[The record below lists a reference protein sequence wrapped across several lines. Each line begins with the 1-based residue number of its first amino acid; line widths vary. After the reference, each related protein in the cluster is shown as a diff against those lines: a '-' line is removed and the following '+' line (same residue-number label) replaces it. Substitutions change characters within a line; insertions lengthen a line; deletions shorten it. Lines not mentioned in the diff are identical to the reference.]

1 MVARLGDGM
10 TRILVA
16 DDSEVLRRS
25 VCELLASVPDFQV
38 VGEAGDGHE
47 AIARAAELQPEIVL
61 LDVQM
66 PNMNGIGAVKE
77 ILEAAPN
84 ARIIF
89 LTQYASRHF
98 GPEARRMGAHGYVT
112 KAHVATCLIRAIESA
127 MDSQFYSSVAV

>member
-1 MVARLGDGM
+1 MPDLGSGM

-16 DDSEVLRRS
+16 DDSDLVRRS
-25 VCELLASVPDFQV
+25 VCELLRSTLDFQV
-38 VGEAGDGHE
+38 VGEAADGME
-47 AIARAAELQPEIVL
+47 AIARATELQPDIVL

-84 ARIIF
+84 SSIIF

-98 GPEARRMGAHGYVT
+98 GIEARRMGAHGYVT
-112 KAHVATCLIRAIESA
+112 KAHMATCLVHAIECA
-127 MDSQFYSSVAV
+127 MDHEFYSSIAV

>member
-1 MVARLGDGM
+1 MA
-10 TRILVA
+10 RILVA
-16 DDSEVLRRS
+16 DDSELVRRC
-25 VCELLASVPDFQV
+25 VCELLRSAPDLQV
-38 VGEAGDGHE
+38 VGEAADGQE
-47 AIARAAELQPEIVL
+47 AIARAAEMQPDVVL

-66 PNMNGIGAVKE
+66 PNLNGIGAVKE

-112 KAHVATCLIRAIESA
+112 KAHMASCLIHAIECA
-127 MDSQFYSSVAV
+127 MDSRFYSSVAV